1 MDALFESAG
10 RALAATYAAY
20 LGLLG
25 VLGLVGVHAGVLAGL
40 LYLAWRRRLDRR
52 LLPLELA
59 YGFVNPLIY
68 LLVFEP
74 YGAFRPRKAID
85 NWMDAIAWTLFV
97 AIWGTR
103 ALLPRPVEMSAPAR
117 ARLARLCLLGVGTLA
132 LFAVNDAARVW
143 GNAAGSGNPSFTSW
157 VGRAWLLLAFAPL
170 YAIPAVLLN
179 RYRVQLT
186 RTRGTPGFLFLSR
199 QSARRVAFATG
210 ALALAAL
217 AVSVYRP
224 SDASARARIDQLA
237 PIIAEAASRYQVD
250 PRLLAAIVYV
260 TEREQNK
267 PFRDELES
275 LASAAFLLDESGHL
289 MLSKPFDFSLG
300 LAQIKP
306 VTALTALKVCREIGQ
321 PWELWFKH
329 LREVPK
335 LGREWK
341 LGPDAAAACQP
352 PLLPV
357 PVNKPEV
364 VSALMRDDDNIAFAA
379 MILALYRWQ
388 WRTANPDWDIASR
401 PDILATL
408 YQIGFEKSH
417 PHAAPRSNA
426 FGARVAEVSR
436 ERWLRE
442 RFEGHRLAR
451 SHVASVGRLPH

>member
-1 MDALFESAG
+1 MDTLFESAG
-10 RALAATYAAY
+10 RTLAAAYAAY

-25 VLGLVGVHAGVLAGL
+25 VLGLVGVHAGVLAVL
-40 LYLAWRRRLDRR
+40 LYLTWRRRPDGH
-52 LLPLELA
+52 LLPLELV

-85 NWMDAIAWTLFV
+85 DWMDAAAWTLFA

-103 ALLPRPVEMSAPAR
+103 VLLPRPFEMSPAAR
-117 ARLARLCLLGVGTLA
+117 ARLARLCLLGLATLA
-132 LFAVNDAARVW
+132 IFALSDVTRVW
-143 GNAAGSGNPSFTSW
+143 GISARSGNPAFRPGWGS
-157 VGRAWLLLAFAPL
+157 AWLLLAFAPL
-170 YAIPAVLLN
+170 YVIPAVLLN
-179 RYRVQLT
+179 RYRLQLT
-186 RTRGTPGFLFLSR
+186 RTQGALGFLLLSR
-199 QSARRVAFATG
+199 QSARRVAFTMG
-210 ALALAAL
+210 VLALAIL
-217 AVSVYRP
+217 TVSLYRP
-224 SDASARARIDQLA
+224 SDASARARISQLA
-237 PIIAEAASRYQVD
+237 PVIAEAASRYQID
-250 PRLLAAIVYV
+250 PLLLAAIVYV

-267 PFRDELES
+267 PFRDEFES
-275 LASAAFLLDESGHL
+275 LASAAFLLDDGGHL
-289 MLSKPFDFSLG
+289 LLSKPFDFSLG

-306 VTALTALKVCREIGQ
+306 VTALTALKVCRASGK
-321 PWELWFKH
+321 PWDLWFKH
-329 LREVPK
+329 LREVPE
-335 LGREWK
+335 LGREWQ
-341 LGPDAAAACQP
+341 LGPDAEVACQP

-436 ERWLRE
+436 QGWLRE
-442 RFEGHRLAR
+442 RFEGPRLALTR
-451 SHVASVGRLPH
+451 SDQPR

>member
-1 MDALFESAG
+1 M
-10 RALAATYAAY
+10 
-20 LGLLG
+20 
-25 VLGLVGVHAGVLAGL
+25 
-40 LYLAWRRRLDRR
+40 
-52 LLPLELA
+52 
-59 YGFVNPLIY
+59 
-68 LLVFEP
+68 
-74 YGAFRPRKAID
+74 
-85 NWMDAIAWTLFV
+85 
-97 AIWGTR
+97 
-103 ALLPRPVEMSAPAR
+103 
-117 ARLARLCLLGVGTLA
+117 
-132 LFAVNDAARVW
+132 
-143 GNAAGSGNPSFTSW
+143 SW
-157 VGRAWLLLAFAPL
+157 VWDAWQFLAFAPL

-186 RTRGTPGFLFLSR
+186 RTLGAPGFLLLSR
-199 QSARRVAFATG
+199 HSARRVAFATG

-224 SDASARARIDQLA
+224 SDASARARIDGLA
-237 PIIAEAASRYQVD
+237 PVIAEAASRYQID
-250 PRLLAAIVYV
+250 PGLLAAIVYV
-260 TEREQNK
+260 TEREQNT

-275 LASAAFLLDESGHL
+275 LASAVFLLDEHGDL
-289 MLSKPFDFSLG
+289 LLSKPFDFSLG

-306 VTALTALKVCREIGQ
+306 VTALTALQVCREIGQ

-335 LGREWK
+335 LGSEWK

-401 PDILATL
+401 ADILATL

-417 PHAAPRSNA
+417 PHAVPRSNA

-436 ERWLRE
+436 QSWLRE
-442 RFEGHRLAR
+442 RFEGPRLAR
-451 SHVASVGRLPH
+451 ARGPGTN